1 MLFESRQIIRINIS
15 DDWSASDIATFLHEL
30 DYLYNLG
37 LRIVAAATSNEQ
49 ERQIEMWAEKSVLSD
64 HIKKQYP
71 RAELEVCQIHYSS
84 PGFTDLG
91 GMGTVIGH
99 IKDFI
104 LRLIDY
110 RVQARRRTLED
121 DLIVTE
127 NAKKN
132 LENEAILLKNVQL
145 RIENARQFLELAKNN
160 GFTEGEIKKLIP
172 PVVQVQETL
181 ARLVSD
187 GRIQSV
193 ELRADVPKSADEQ
206 KMLS

>member
-1 MLFESRQIIRINIS
+1 MLFDSRQIIRINIS

-37 LRIVAAATSNEQ
+37 LRIVAAATSNERQ
-49 ERQIEMWAEKSVLSD
+49 RQIEMWAEKSVLSN
-64 HIKKQYP
+64 HTKTQYP

-99 IKDFI
+99 IKDFL

-110 RVQARRRTLED
+110 RVQSRRRSLED
-121 DLIVTE
+121 DQIAVE
-127 NAKKN
+127 NTKKS
-132 LENEAILLKNVQL
+132 LENETIMLKNAQL

-160 GFTEGEIKKLIP
+160 GFSEEEIKKMIP

-181 ARLVSD
+181 VRLVSD

-193 ELRADVPKSADEQ
+193 ELRDEVPENKN
-206 KMLS
+206 

>member
-1 MLFESRQIIRINIS
+1 MLFDSQQIIRINIS

-37 LRIVAAATSNEQ
+37 LRIVAAATGDKQ
-49 ERQIEMWAEKSVLSD
+49 GRQIEMWAEKSLLSE
-64 HIKKQYP
+64 HTKKHYP

-110 RVQARRRTLED
+110 RVQSRRRVLED
-121 DLIVTE
+121 DQFVVET
-127 NAKKN
+127 AKKN
-132 LENEAILLKNVQL
+132 LENEAIMLKNVQL

-160 GFTEGEIKKLIP
+160 GYSEEEIKKLIP
-172 PVVQVQETL
+172 PVVQAQETL
-181 ARLVSD
+181 VRLVSD

-193 ELRADVPKSADEQ
+193 ELRKLPESTDE
-206 KMLS
+206 

>member
-1 MLFESRQIIRINIS
+1 MLFDSQQIIRINIR
-15 DDWSASDIATFLHEL
+15 DGWSASDIATFLHEL

-49 ERQIEMWAEKSVLSD
+49 ERQIEMWAEKSLLSE
-64 HIKKQYP
+64 HTKKQYP
-71 RAELEVCQIHYSS
+71 HAELEVCQIHYSS

-110 RVQARRRTLED
+110 RVQSRRRVLED
-121 DLIVTE
+121 DQIAVE

-132 LENEAILLKNVQL
+132 LENEAIMLKNVQL

-160 GFTEGEIKKLIP
+160 GYSEEEIKKLIP
-172 PVVQVQETL
+172 PVIQVQETL
-181 ARLVSD
+181 VRLVSD

-193 ELRADVPKSADEQ
+193 ELRTKLSESTDE
-206 KMLS
+206 